1 MQRIKL
7 VLRVRALTRD
17 FTNSVFREI
26 DIIDFLNE
34 GIDRFKQVIPQFK
47 NVPYLL
53 STTSEPTLIP
63 EAYQHLLAVYAAARC
78 FGQDERHYQ
87 ATTLMN
93 EFEIKLEEL
102 KGLIESGQIAIVDP
116 TTGAEITV
124 DIPTDYVDLKPYY
137 GTQHADRDEGVWS

>member
-1 MQRIKL
+1 MQRVKL
-7 VLRVRALTRD
+7 ILRVRALTRD
-17 FTNSVFREI
+17 FSNSIFREP

-34 GIDRFKQVIPQFK
+34 GIDRFKQIIPQFQS
-47 NVPYLL
+47 VPYLL
-53 STTSEPTLIP
+53 TSSDEPTLIP

-93 EFEIKLEEL
+93 EFEIKLEEM
-102 KGLIESGQIAIVDP
+102 KGLIESGQIVIIDP
-116 TTGAEITV
+116 TTGDEITV

-137 GTQHADRDEGVWS
+137 GTQHIDRDEGVWD